1 MPRKPKKEI
10 AYLTEEEVDAFFRVI
25 REPRDKAL
33 FRVMYHHGLRASE
46 PSKLKLSD
54 FRPGPGKPR
63 LRVVR
68 LKGSV
73 TGVEH
78 TLLDLE
84 LSALKAWLRV
94 RGTAPGPLFTS
105 RKHGPLG
112 RRMVWV
118 LMKRYCILAGI
129 PLEKA
134 HPHSLKHSCVTH
146 VAKLLNGN
154 LVEIQDHV
162 GHADPRSTMRYLRAT
177 QRDIRAEW
185 LAGWGK
191 R

>member
-10 AYLTEEEVDAFFRVI
+10 TYLTEEEVDAFFRVI

-46 PSKLKLSD
+46 PGKLMLSD
-54 FRPGPGKPR
+54 YRPGPRKPR

-84 LSALKAWLRV
+84 RSALKAWLRV
-94 RGTAPGPLFTS
+94 RRMDFHGDPLSFPGF
-105 RKHGPLG
+105 
-112 RRMVWV
+112 
-118 LMKRYCILAGI
+118 I
-129 PLEKA
+129 P
-134 HPHSLKHSCVTH
+134 PS
-146 VAKLLNGN
+146 
-154 LVEIQDHV
+154 V
-162 GHADPRSTMRYLRAT
+162 GDFHLCQSLRA
-177 QRDIRAEW
+177 QVLLEVLNPR
-185 LAGWGK
+185 
-191 R
+191 